1 MPKYNVY
8 VYPIVRVLIKDVEA
22 NSQEEACRKA
32 EPEATSWGMRNAEY
46 ADDIDGFLVDEHDD
60 PEHERS
66 TWYEKDYTPSPEG
79 RR

>member
-8 VYPIVRVLIKDVEA
+8 VYPIVRVLIKDMEA

-46 ADDIDGFLVDEHDD
+46 AYDIDGFLVD
-60 PEHERS
+60 
-66 TWYEKDYTPSPEG
+66 
-79 RR
+79 